1 MRAGVELG
9 ESECFWTVSDSEEK
23 DLETLEIDA
32 LKCLCGDLTEEVYE
46 EDSFHLSSAEKT
58 NSRNYKSRA
67 KSCLKKTCKIVMS
80 NYSKSSMK

>member
-9 ESECFWTVSDSEEK
+9 ESECFWTVSDSEEE

-32 LKCLCGDLTEEVYE
+32 LKCLCGDLMEEVFE

-58 NSRNYKSRA
+58 TSKKYKSRA
-67 KSCLKKTCKIVMS
+67 KSRLKKTRKIVMS
-80 NYSKSSMK
+80 NYSKSNIK